1 MADQISFTINLAPGV
16 MTELSNGG
24 YSLCM
29 SNVVGK
35 LSGNVATVALSPTGE
50 HGEAPDVTIIFVAD
64 DNPAFTAINKFSWNV
79 TYSIAAT
86 KTPWEDGVLVEGQ
99 SQIVPIPL
107 GSRYELG
114 EWSAPPKV
122 TTGVAGKLG
131 FSTTKYNASPIVYL
145 DKVAANKNTISPAPI
160 YVAPKQ
166 VLFPGEDVLTPK
178 VAVIIYFAQDIVTS
192 TMTANTSSMKVN
204 IDLTNQLT
212 GQVWALGDDH
222 KWTKQ
227 A

>member
-1 MADQISFTINLAPGV
+1 MADQISFTINLGV
-16 MTELSNGG
+16 MAELSNGG

-35 LSGNVATVALSPTGE
+35 GPGNVATVALPPTGE
-50 HGEAPDVTIIFVAD
+50 HGEAPDMTIIFIAYD
-64 DNPAFTAINKFSWNV
+64 EPAYTAINKFSWNV

-86 KTPWEDGVLVEGQ
+86 KNPWEDGVLVEGQ

-114 EWSAPPKV
+114 EWSAPPKI

-131 FSTTKYNASPIVYL
+131 FSTTKYDASPIVYL
-145 DKVAANKNTISPAPI
+145 DKVAANKNTVGPAPI
-160 YVAPKQ
+160 YVAPRL

-178 VAVIIYFAQDIVTS
+178 VAVIIYFAQDIVTGA
-192 TMTANTSSMKVN
+192 MIANTSTMKIS
-204 IDLTNQLT
+204 IDLTNQRT
-212 GQVWALGDDH
+212 GQVWALSDDH
-222 KWTKQ
+222 TWTKQ